1 MRIMFCKNETAA
13 FFCLEEWVD
22 NHSVFMMHFDI
33 HTGSELHI
41 YLTDHSQN
49 KVPQLLFI
57 ALHFDDDG

>member
-1 MRIMFCKNETAA
+1 MRQPL
-13 FFCLEEWVD
+13 FCLEEWVD
-22 NHSVFMMHFDI
+22 NHSVFMVHFDI